1 MTNAIAGKVVL
12 VTGAASGIGAAC
24 ATRFARESALV
35 AGADLQPIDPEAVWL
50 HAPGASAH
58 GVDVSDEASVEALIA
73 AVLARHGRLD
83 AVVHAAGIMG
93 NGATHEFDAAGLER
107 VLDVN
112 LKGSAYVAKHAVR
125 PMLAAGQGSIVLVAS
140 VLGLHAQ
147 AGSVAYN
154 MSKGGVVML
163 TRSMAVEY
171 GPCGIRVNALCPGLI
186 ETPLTAA
193 ISQYPSIEKQMR
205 DWHAMGRFGR
215 PEEVAG
221 PAQFLISDDASFVT
235 GHCLV
240 VDGGWTAGH
249 RVLVS

>member
-1 MTNAIAGKVVL
+1 MSNSIAGQVVL

-24 ATRFARESALV
+24 AARFARASAVV
-35 AGADLQPIDPEAVWL
+35 AGADRQPIDPETAWL
-50 HAPGASAH
+50 SAPGASAH
-58 GVDVSDEASVEALIA
+58 GVDVSDEAGVEALIA

-93 NGATHEFDAAGLER
+93 HGATHELDAAALAQ

-125 PMLAAGQGSIVLVAS
+125 PMLAAGRGSIVLVAS

-147 AGSVAYN
+147 AGSVSYN

-163 TRSMAVEY
+163 ARTMALEY
-171 GPCGIRVNALCPGLI
+171 GPLGIRINALCPGLI
-186 ETPLTAA
+186 ETPMTAA
-193 ISQYPSIEKQMR
+193 ISQYPPVEKQMR
-205 DWHAMGRFGR
+205 DWHALGRFGR
-215 PEEVAG
+215 PDEVAG

-235 GHCLV
+235 GHCLR
-240 VDGGWTAGH
+240 VDGGWTAGD
-249 RVLVS
+249 RVVMS